1 MDAGQADGPGEGR
14 VDVGQ
19 RVDFWEEQGSTALK
33 GSDESLTPAGLSVPG
48 TLPRFL
54 FHLIFC
60 ILKHIVIFKDFV

>member
-33 GSDESLTPAGLSVPG
+33 GSDESLTFRGPQCPRYSASLS
-48 TLPRFL
+48 LS
-54 FHLIFC
+54 
-60 ILKHIVIFKDFV
+60 FVLSIS